1 MTNFSNSARMR
12 IRVIDLET
20 AGSASHSVCE
30 IGWQD
35 VVQKI
40 NGRWEIN
47 EDRGARFVNPGG
59 PISTQ
64 TMAIHHITDEDVA
77 GSPFWKDVA
86 PQVLRPTGGV
96 VALAAHRATFE
107 QRFCLPRFSGGARWI
122 CTWKCALRT
131 WPALPS
137 FSNQGLRYER
147 MPVGLHRA
155 TGLPAHRAM
164 PDAYVTAHHLRD
176 MLNASS
182 LEQLLTWSEQPGLL
196 PRVPSGPDR
205 KRPWGELGDAALEAY
220 ARDRDVDIRFSAKT
234 EQRRRANCDAV
245 PAKFEAQSSLR
256 FDLPH

>member
-1 MTNFSNSARMR
+1 MDMTTRLKPALDR

-35 VVQKI
+35 VVRDDDGYWEV
-40 NGRWEIN
+40 NGE
-47 EDRGARFVNPGG
+47 RGALFVNPGG

-64 TMAIHHITDEDVA
+64 TMAIHHIVDADVA
-77 GSPFWKDVA
+77 GAPFWKDAAA
-86 PQVLRPTGGV
+86 PILRPPGGV

-107 QRFCLPRFSGGARWI
+107 QRFCTPRLSGGARWI

-131 WPALPS
+131 WPTLSS

-147 MPVGLHRA
+147 MPAGLDRA

-182 LEQLLTWSEQPGLL
+182 VEQLLVWSELPGLL

-205 KRPWGELGDAALEAY
+205 KQPWTELSDDALATY
-220 ARDRDVDIRFSAKT
+220 VRDRDIDVRFSAAT
-234 EQRRRANCDAV
+234 EQQRRGGRHAAAPQV
-245 PAKFEAQSSLR
+245 QVQRSL
-256 FDLPH
+256 L